1 MNELKVLGRLAGGV
15 GKDFK
20 YSVKPVGWLSRWVL
34 HFRFLKL
41 VLLCLSVAFAY
52 LLFSSWDGISL
63 VRSYSDHAYAVAF
76 VGGVLYSFGFTAP
89 FGVGIFLAIAGS
101 VNQYL
106 AAVVAG
112 LGSVLSDYL
121 IFQFIRLSFS
131 DEFGRV
137 SRIRLARSVNKVFKN
152 SVSPGLRTVVLVA
165 LSGIFIAS
173 PLPDEIGV
181 ALLAGFTQVE
191 ARTVMAISFLL
202 NTAGILF
209 FLTL

>member
-1 MNELKVLGRLAGGV
+1 VNWLRVLQRLAGGV

-20 YSVKPVGWLSRWVL
+20 YSVKPVGWLLRWVL
-34 HFRFLKL
+34 HFRFIKL
-41 VLLCLSVAFAY
+41 SILCLSVAFAY
-52 LLFSSWDGISL
+52 LFFSSWDGAAL
-63 VRSYSDHAYAVAF
+63 VRSYSEHAYAVAF

-89 FGVGIFLAIAGS
+89 FGVGIFLAMAGS
-101 VNQYL
+101 VNPYL

-112 LGSVLSDYL
+112 FGSVLSDYL
-121 IFQFIRLSFS
+121 IFQFIRFSFS

-137 SRIRLARSVNKVFKN
+137 SRIRLARSASKVFN
-152 SVSPGLRTVVLVA
+152 HGVSPGLRTVVLVA

-181 ALLAGFTQVE
+181 ALLAGFTAVDV
-191 ARTVMAISFLL
+191 RTVAVVSFVL